1 MKRLLFTLPM
11 FAVLSACVAPVVDGN
26 GKTVPVVIQTPT
38 PAIVIDARQK
48 IDPTAPIYQCKL
60 KAFTTTFTSE
70 NVSRGKAKLDVQKQC
85 QGKFNAMFCEEKDIE
100 CTEYK

>member
-1 MKRLLFTLPM
+1 MQRLLLTLPM
-11 FAVLSACVAPVVDGN
+11 FALLSACVAPVDST
-26 GKTVPVVIQTPT
+26 GKAVPVVIN
-38 PAIVIDARQK
+38 PAPAVIIDNRTVNKA
-48 IDPTAPIYQCKL
+48 DPTAPIHQCKL